1 MTYLPALHRQF
12 CFVSD
17 KLFRI
22 DPLAQGGEDAQ
33 EVNLEYL
40 LVSILGRSSSSRGS
54 TGQPL
59 FDNPT
64 ASSGTAYLCAGEGEG
79 DENLWWK

>member
-12 CFVSD
+12 CLVSD

-22 DPLAQGGEDAQ
+22 DPLAQGGEDVQ

-40 LVSILGRSSSSRGS
+40 LVSVLGRSSSSRGS
-54 TGQPL
+54 T
-59 FDNPT
+59 
-64 ASSGTAYLCAGEGEG
+64 S
-79 DENLWWK
+79 

>member
-33 EVNLEYL
+33 EVNLKYF

-54 TGQPL
+54 TG
-59 FDNPT
+59 
-64 ASSGTAYLCAGEGEG
+64 
-79 DENLWWK
+79 